1 MSEESILLRVGIDEN
16 QINRSQNAIIA
27 ARTELQRLRESQ
39 TLLSATTGRNSRE
52 FIANETAIAGLNT
65 TVRENQ
71 RVLTANNRINEV
83 STGSIV
89 ELRANISRLRNEYVN
104 LSAAEREN
112 AQVGGVLQA
121 ELLAQTEAARAL
133 DLGIGVTSSSVGNY
147 TQSIISAVDS
157 SGIFAKAQAALA
169 TIQTVATAATGAG
182 TIATKSFGNALIAT
196 GIGAII
202 ILFGSLISFL
212 TRTQR
217 GMDLVAKATAGL
229 STFVAVIFDAF
240 SDLGKQLVGTIV
252 PTFEGLG
259 EIIGGIIDLD
269 FDRVRKGVDG
279 IAEAVG
285 KVEPIN
291 IIEVA
296 GAAGK
301 ASAEAFKL
309 TRQLQNVVR
318 AEKALSLETANS
330 RAEIETLKKAGD
342 DITKSTEERLASTQ
356 KANSIELAQ
365 EAKRTALQEDRVRI
379 LKEQNEL
386 SSSTDE
392 DINRVIEAEIEL
404 ANIRQ
409 GSATI
414 QTELQNKLNSL
425 NKEAEDKKTAANAT
439 SLAERT
445 KASEAATAA
454 QTKEDAEALKAS
466 IELQKQVNE
475 KYQQALEQRQI
486 ETDLAVRDS
495 INQVR
500 QQFADGLIDL
510 DAYQTALDQVEALAI
525 ETRQAAVTGQLEAN
539 RTNAVIDAETRLA
552 IETELQ
558 AELRALQDE
567 TISAGV
573 EGQKKVLAAAV
584 IASKSEVDLAK
595 TKADAIIQTS
605 QAVLGAATEAFG
617 AQSTAGKI
625 AASFQALIQTY
636 SSATASYAS
645 LAGIPVVGP
654 ALGKLAAAA
663 AIASGLANVKRIN
676 STAPPKFAEGGAM
689 EVSGPSH
696 AGGGV
701 DVALGGQTV
710 ANVEG
715 GEGLFVMKRSAFG
728 ALKALSSFNQR
739 HGGRSWMTGSQ
750 RHLADGGAI
759 ARSGV
764 PMLDRTAL
772 TDTRQSFENA
782 INSLTIVTKVSDLNR
797 VQGEIKLVELQGDL
811 R

>member
-1 MSEESILLRVGIDEN
+1 MAEESILLRVGIDEN
-16 QINRSQNAIIA
+16 QIKKSQDAIIA
-27 ARTELQRLRESQ
+27 ARTELQRLKEEQ
-39 TLLSATTGRNSRE
+39 KLVETQTGRNSRE

-83 STGSIV
+83 STGSIK
-89 ELRANISRLRNEYVN
+89 ELRANITRLKSEYQN
-104 LSAAEREN
+104 LSAAERDN

-182 TIATKSFGNALIAT
+182 TIATKSFGKALIAT

-212 TRTQR
+212 TRTQQ
-217 GMDLVAKATAGL
+217 GMDLVAKATSGL

-259 EIIGGIIDLD
+259 EIIGGIIELD

-285 KVEPIN
+285 KVKPIN

-309 TRQLQNVVR
+309 TGELQNVVR
-318 AEKALSLETANS
+318 AEKALSLETAKS

-342 DITKSTEERLASTQ
+342 DITKSTEERLAATQ

-365 EAKRTALQEDRVRI
+365 EAKRIALQEDRVRI

-392 DINRVIEAEIEL
+392 DINKVIEAEIEL

-439 SLAERT
+439 ALAERT
-445 KASEAATAA
+445 KADE
-454 QTKEDAEALKAS
+454 EALKAS
-466 IELQKQVNE
+466 IELQKQVNAN
-475 KYQQALEQRQI
+475 YQQALKQRQI

-525 ETRQAAVTGQLEAN
+525 ETRQAAVLGQLEAN

-567 TISAGV
+567 TFSLGV
-573 EGQKKVLAAAV
+573 ESQKAALIAETKLA
-584 IASKSEVDLAK
+584 KDKTDLAK
-595 TKADAIIQTS
+595 LTS
-605 QAVLGAATEAFG
+605 DSQIAATDAVLNAALSVFG
-617 AQSTAGKI
+617 AQSVAGKI
-625 AASFQALIQTY
+625 AATFQASIDTFRAANLAL
-636 SSATASYAS
+636 AT
-645 LAGIPVVGP
+645 IPPPFGQIV
-654 ALGKLAAAA
+654 AAATVVQ
-663 AIASGLANVKRIN
+663 GLANVKKIN
-676 STAPPKFAEGGAM
+676 AKSPPKFAEGGAM

-701 DVALGGQTV
+701 NVALDGQTV

-739 HGGRSWMTGSQ
+739 HGGRSWMTGGQ
-750 RHLADGGAI
+750 RRLADGGAI
-759 ARSGV
+759 ARSGI

-772 TDTRQSFENA
+772 NDTRLGFENA

-797 VQGEIKLVELQGDL
+797 VQGEIKLVEIQGDL

>member
-1 MSEESILLRVGIDEN
+1 MPEESILLRVGIDEN

-27 ARTELQRLRESQ
+27 ARTELIRLRESQ

-52 FIANETAIAGLNT
+52 FIQNETAIAGLNT

-83 STGSIV
+83 STGSII

-104 LSAAEREN
+104 LSAAERDN

-121 ELLAQTEAARAL
+121 ELLAQTEAAREL

-147 TQSIISAVDS
+147 TASIVSAVDS
-157 SGIFAKAQAALA
+157 SGLFARAQAALA
-169 TIQTVATAATGAG
+169 TVQTVATAATGAG

-217 GMDLVAKATAGL
+217 GMDLVAKATSGL

-240 SDLGKQLVGTIV
+240 SDLGKQLVETIV
-252 PTFEGLG
+252 PAFEGLG

-279 IAEAVG
+279 IAEAVS
-285 KVEPIN
+285 KVKPIN
-291 IIEVA
+291 IVEVA

-301 ASAEAFKL
+301 ASLEAFKL

-342 DITKSTEERLASTQ
+342 DINKSTEERLAFTQ
-356 KANSIELAQ
+356 KANNIELAQ
-365 EAKRTALQEDRVRI
+365 EARRIALQEDRVRI
-379 LKEQNEL
+379 LKEQNKL
-386 SSSTDE
+386 SKPNDE
-392 DINRVIEAEIEL
+392 DNNRVIDAEIEL

-409 GSATI
+409 ESATI

-425 NKEAEDKKTAANAT
+425 NKESEDKKTAANAKA
-439 SLAERT
+439 LAERT

-454 QTKEDAEALKAS
+454 QTKADEEALKAS

-475 KYQQALEQRQI
+475 NYQQALEQRQI

-510 DAYQTALDQVEALAI
+510 DAYQTALDQVEAMAI
-525 ETRQAAVTGQLEAN
+525 ETRKAAVIGQLEAN
-539 RTNAVIDAETRLA
+539 RTNAVIDAETRIA

-567 TISAGV
+567 TITAGV
-573 EGQKKVLAAAV
+573 EGQKKAIDAEILAADEKEALAQETADSQ
-584 IASKSEVDLAK
+584 IAATD
-595 TKADAIIQTS
+595 
-605 QAVLGAATEAFG
+605 AVLNAALSVFG
-617 AQSTAGKI
+617 AQSVAGKI
-625 AASFQALIQTY
+625 AATFQAGIDTFRAANLAL
-636 SSATASYAS
+636 AT
-645 LAGIPVVGP
+645 IPPPFGQIV
-654 ALGKLAAAA
+654 AAATVVQ
-663 AIASGLANVKRIN
+663 GLANVKKIN
-676 STAPPKFAEGGAM
+676 AKAPPKFAEGGAM

-739 HGGRSWMTGSQ
+739 HGGRSWMTGGQ

-759 ARSGV
+759 ARSGI

-772 TDTRQSFENA
+772 NDTRQGFENA

-797 VQGEIKLVELQGDL
+797 VQGEIKLVEMQGDL

>member
-1 MSEESILLRVGIDEN
+1 MAEESILLRVGIDEN
-16 QINRSQNAIIA
+16 QIKKSQDAIIA
-27 ARTELQRLRESQ
+27 ARTELQRLKEEQ
-39 TLLSATTGRNSRE
+39 KLVETQTGRNSRV

-83 STGSIV
+83 STGSII
-89 ELRANISRLRNEYVN
+89 ELRANISRLKSEYQN

-112 AQVGGVLQA
+112 SQVGGVLQA

-157 SGIFAKAQAALA
+157 SGLFAKAQAALA

-212 TRTQR
+212 TRTQQ

-291 IIEVA
+291 ILAVA
-296 GAAGK
+296 GAAGN

-309 TRQLQNVVR
+309 TGQLQNVVR

-392 DINRVIEAEIEL
+392 DINKVIEAEIEL

-439 SLAERT
+439 ALAEIT
-445 KASEAATAA
+445 KANEAATAA
-454 QTKEDAEALKAS
+454 QTKADAESLKAS

-475 KYQQALEQRQI
+475 SYQQALEQRQI

-525 ETRQAAVTGQLEAN
+525 ETRQAALTGQLEAN

-558 AELRALQDE
+558 AELRSLQDDS
-567 TISAGV
+567 ISAGV
-573 EGQKKVLAAAV
+573 ESQKAALIAETKLA
-584 IASKSEVDLAK
+584 KDKTDLAK
-595 TKADAIIQTS
+595 LTS
-605 QAVLGAATEAFG
+605 DSQIAATDAVLNAALSVFG
-617 AQSTAGKI
+617 AQSVAGKI
-625 AASFQALIQTY
+625 AATFQAGIDTY
-636 SSATASYAS
+636 RAANLALAT
-645 LAGIPVVGP
+645 IPPPFGQIV
-654 ALGKLAAAA
+654 AAATVVQ
-663 AIASGLANVKRIN
+663 GLANVKKIN

-782 INSLTIVTKVSDLNR
+782 ISSLTIVTKVSDLNR

>member
-1 MSEESILLRVGIDEN
+1 
-16 QINRSQNAIIA
+16 
-27 ARTELQRLRESQ
+27 
-39 TLLSATTGRNSRE
+39 
-52 FIANETAIAGLNT
+52 
-65 TVRENQ
+65 
-71 RVLTANNRINEV
+71 
-83 STGSIV
+83 
-89 ELRANISRLRNEYVN
+89 
-104 LSAAEREN
+104 
-112 AQVGGVLQA
+112 
-121 ELLAQTEAARAL
+121 L

-157 SGIFAKAQAALA
+157 SGLFARAQAALA
-169 TIQTVATAATGAG
+169 TAQTVATAATGAG

-240 SDLGKQLVGTIV
+240 SDLGKQLVETIV
-252 PTFEGLG
+252 PTFEGLSD
-259 EIIGGIIDLD
+259 IIGGLIDRD
-269 FDRVRKGVDG
+269 FDRVKKGVNG
-279 IAEAVG
+279 IAEAVA
-285 KVEPIN
+285 KIEPVN
-291 IIEVA
+291 IVKVA
-296 GAAGK
+296 GSAGK

-356 KANSIELAQ
+356 KANDIELAQ
-365 EAKRTALQEDRVRI
+365 ESKRTKLQEDRVRI
-379 LKEQNEL
+379 LNEQNEL

-392 DINRVIEAEIEL
+392 DINKVIEAEIEL

-425 NKEAEDKKTAANAT
+425 NKEAEDKKTAENAT
-439 SLAERT
+439 ALAERT

-454 QTKEDAEALKAS
+454 QTKADAEALKAS

-475 KYQQALEQRQI
+475 SYQQALEQRQI

-567 TISAGV
+567 TISSGV
-573 EGQKKVLAAAV
+573 ESQKKALDAAKVLA
-584 IASKSEVDLAK
+584 DLEIFLADEKAK
-595 TKADAIIQTS
+595 AIIQTT
-605 QAVLGAATEAFG
+605 QAVLNAAVAAFG
-617 AQSTAGKI
+617 EQSAAGKAAAIFQATIDTYLSAQSA
-625 AASFQALIQTY
+625 
-636 SSATASYAS
+636 YAS
-645 LAGIPVVGP
+645 LVGIPVVGP
-654 ALGKLAAAA
+654 ALANIAAAA
-663 AIASGLANVKRIN
+663 AVIGGLARVKKIT
-676 STAPPKFAEGGAM
+676 STAAPKFAEGGAM

-759 ARSGV
+759 ARSGI

-772 TDTRQSFENA
+772 NDTRQGFENA
-782 INSLTIVTKVSDLNR
+782 ISSLTIVTKVSDLNR
-797 VQGEIKLVELQGDL
+797 VQGEIKLLEIQGDL

>member
-1 MSEESILLRVGIDEN
+1 MAEESILLRVGIDEN
-16 QINRSQNAIIA
+16 QIKKSQDAIIA
-27 ARTELQRLRESQ
+27 ARTELQ
-39 TLLSATTGRNSRE
+39 LLKEKQKLVETQTGRNSRE

-83 STGSIV
+83 STGSII
-89 ELRANISRLRNEYVN
+89 ELRANISRLKSEYQN

-112 AQVGGVLQA
+112 SQVGGVLQA

-157 SGIFAKAQAALA
+157 SGLFAKAQAALA

-212 TRTQR
+212 TRTQQ

-279 IAEAVG
+279 IAEAVA

-291 IIEVA
+291 ILEVA

-392 DINRVIEAEIEL
+392 DINKVIEAEIEL

-439 SLAERT
+439 ALAEIT
-445 KASEAATAA
+445 KANEAATAA
-454 QTKEDAEALKAS
+454 QTKADEEALKAS

-475 KYQQALEQRQI
+475 SYQQALEQRQI

-510 DAYQTALDQVEALAI
+510 DAYQTALDQVEVLAI

-558 AELRALQDE
+558 AELRALQDDS
-567 TISAGV
+567 ISAGV
-573 EGQKKVLAAAV
+573 EVQKAALIAETKLA
-584 IASKSEVDLAK
+584 KDKKDLAK
-595 TKADAIIQTS
+595 LTS
-605 QAVLGAATEAFG
+605 DSQIAATDSVLNAALSVFG
-617 AQSTAGKI
+617 AQSVAGKI
-625 AASFQALIQTY
+625 AATFQAGIDTY
-636 SSATASYAS
+636 RAANLALAT
-645 LAGIPVVGP
+645 IPPPFGQIV
-654 ALGKLAAAA
+654 AAATVVQ
-663 AIASGLANVKRIN
+663 GLANVKKIN

-782 INSLTIVTKVSDLNR
+782 ISSLTIVTKVSDLNR

>member
-1 MSEESILLRVGIDEN
+1 
-16 QINRSQNAIIA
+16 
-27 ARTELQRLRESQ
+27 
-39 TLLSATTGRNSRE
+39 
-52 FIANETAIAGLNT
+52 
-65 TVRENQ
+65 
-71 RVLTANNRINEV
+71 
-83 STGSIV
+83 
-89 ELRANISRLRNEYVN
+89 
-104 LSAAEREN
+104 
-112 AQVGGVLQA
+112 
-121 ELLAQTEAARAL
+121 
-133 DLGIGVTSSSVGNY
+133 
-147 TQSIISAVDS
+147 
-157 SGIFAKAQAALA
+157 
-169 TIQTVATAATGAG
+169 
-182 TIATKSFGNALIAT
+182 LIAT

-212 TRTQR
+212 TRTQQ
-217 GMDLVAKATAGL
+217 GMDLVAKATSGL

-240 SDLGKQLVGTIV
+240 SKLGKQLIDTIV

-259 EIIGGIIDLD
+259 EIISGIIELD
-269 FDRVRKGVDG
+269 FDKVRKGVNG

-285 KVEPIN
+285 KVEGIN
-291 IIEVA
+291 LIELG

-301 ASAEAFKL
+301 AAAEAFKL
-309 TRQLQNVVR
+309 TEQLQDIVR
-318 AEKALSLETANS
+318 AEKALDLERAQS
-330 RAEIETLKKAGD
+330 RAQLEELKKLGD
-342 DITKSTEERLASTQ
+342 DVTKTTAERSAALQKATNLENKLVQKSIDLQTERLRVI
-356 KANSIELAQ
+356 KA
-365 EAKRTALQEDRVRI
+365 
-379 LKEQNEL
+379 QNDL
-386 SSSTDE
+386 SSSTDA
-392 DINRVIEAEIEL
+392 DTNRAIDAEIAL
-404 ANIRQ
+404 SNIQ
-409 GSATI
+409 QESTTKQI
-414 QTELQNKLNSL
+414 ELQNKLNAL
-425 NKEAEDKKTAANAT
+425 NKEATAKKDAADK
-439 SLAERT
+439 
-445 KASEAATAA
+445 EAAAARTAA
-454 QTKEDAEALKAS
+454 QNEAIKQQADADAEALKAS
-466 IELQKQVNE
+466 VELQKEVNAN
-475 KYQQALEQRQI
+475 YQQALEQRQI

-510 DAYQTALDQVEALAI
+510 DSYQTALDQVEALAI

-539 RTNAVIDAETRLA
+539 RTNAIIDAETRLA

-558 AELRALQDE
+558 AELRALQDDS
-567 TISAGV
+567 ISAGV

-739 HGGRSWMTGSQ
+739 HGGRSWMTGGQ

-759 ARSGV
+759 ARSGI

-772 TDTRQSFENA
+772 NDTRQGFENA

>member
-1 MSEESILLRVGIDEN
+1 MAEESILLRVGIDEN
-16 QINRSQNAIIA
+16 QIKKSQDAIIA
-27 ARTELQRLRESQ
+27 ARTELQRLKEEQ
-39 TLLSATTGRNSRE
+39 KLVEAQTGRNSRE

-71 RVLTANNRINEV
+71 RVLTANNRINQI
-83 STGSIV
+83 STGSLV
-89 ELRANISRLRNEYVN
+89 ELRGNISRLRNEYVN
-104 LSAAEREN
+104 LSAAERDN
-112 AQVGGVLQA
+112 AQVGGVLRA
-121 ELLAQTEAARAL
+121 ELLAQTEAAREL

-157 SGIFAKAQAALA
+157 SGLFAKAQAALA
-169 TIQTVATAATGAG
+169 TVQTVVTAATGTA
-182 TIATKSFGNALIAT
+182 TIATKSFGSALIAT

-202 ILFGSLISFL
+202 ILFGSLIAFL
-212 TRTQR
+212 TRAQE
-217 GMDLVAKATAGL
+217 GMDLVTKSTAGL
-229 STFVAVIFDAF
+229 GTFVAVIFDAF
-240 SDLGKQLVGTIV
+240 TKLGKQLIDTIV
-252 PTFEGLG
+252 PTFDGLG
-259 EIIGGIIDLD
+259 DIISGIIELD
-269 FDRVRKGVDG
+269 FDKVKKGVNG
-279 IAEAVG
+279 IGEAIG

-291 IIEVA
+291 LLNVA

-309 TRQLQNVVR
+309 TGQLQDVVR
-318 AEKALSLETANS
+318 AEKALGLETAQS
-330 RAEIETLKKAGD
+330 RAQIESLKKAGD
-342 DITKSTEERLASTQ
+342 DITKSTAERLAATQ
-356 KANSIELAQ
+356 KATDIELAQ
-365 EAKRTALQEDRVRI
+365 EAKRINLQKDRVRI

-392 DINRVIEAEIEL
+392 DINKVIEAEIEL

-425 NKEAEDKKTAANAT
+425 NKESEDKRTAANTAA
-439 SLAERT
+439 LAERT

-454 QTKEDAEALKAS
+454 QTKADDEALKAS

-475 KYQQALEQRQI
+475 SYQEALKQRQI

-495 INQVR
+495 INLVR
-500 QQFADGLIDL
+500 QQFADGVIDL

-539 RTNAVIDAETRLA
+539 RTNAVIDAETRIA

-558 AELRALQDE
+558 AELRALQDK

-573 EGQKKVLAAAV
+573 EGQKKLIDAEKLAADEKVA
-584 IASKSEVDLAK
+584 LAK
-595 TKADAIIQTS
+595 LTS
-605 QAVLGAATEAFG
+605 DSQIAATDAVLGAAISVFG
-617 AQSTAGKI
+617 AQSVAGKI
-625 AASFQALIQTY
+625 AATFQASIDTFRAANLAL
-636 SSATASYAS
+636 AT
-645 LAGIPVVGP
+645 IPPPFGQIV
-654 ALGKLAAAA
+654 AAATVVQ
-663 AIASGLANVKRIN
+663 GLANVKKIN
-676 STAPPKFAEGGAM
+676 AKAPPKFAEGGAM

-728 ALKALSSFNQR
+728 ALKALSNFNQK
-739 HGGRSWMTGSQ
+739 HGGRSWMSGGQ

-759 ARSGV
+759 ARGGV
-764 PMLDRTAL
+764 PMLDRSAL
-772 TDTRQSFENA
+772 SDTRQSFENA
-782 INSLTIVTKVSDLNR
+782 ISSLTIVTKVSDLNR
-797 VQGEIKLVELQGDL
+797 VQGEMKLVEVQGDL